1 MPAIPNPH
9 DGNTPIT
16 VYITGFGVRPSVRS
30 PHYKAALTPPQP
42 FRKVTRN
49 PSWEIVSSFLPSTR
63 ISSPSYAIDI
73 VPHPDFVKV
82 AYETV
87 DTLIPQ
93 IHAKQTF
100 DYILHVGVGLPGD
113 YEIETVAHE
122 KGYVKA
128 DVDGLIPGRVQADPE
143 KESDGMGGD
152 TGKDGVAVTDGG
164 VVYRT
169 DLGVGK
175 ICAMI
180 EKAGIDV
187 CVAL

>member
-1 MPAIPNPH
+1 M
-9 DGNTPIT
+9 
-16 VYITGFGVRPSVRS
+16 S
-30 PHYKAALTPPQP
+30 PTHT
-42 FRKVTRN
+42 
-49 PSWEIVSSFLPSTR
+49 
-63 ISSPSYAIDI
+63 IDI

-87 DTLIPQ
+87 DTLIPR
-93 IHAKQTF
+93 IHAEQAF
-100 DYILHVGVGLPGD
+100 DYILHVGVGLPGG
-113 YEIETVAHE
+113 YEVETVAHE
-122 KGYVKA
+122 KGYIKA
-128 DVDGLIPGRVQADPE
+128 DVDGLIPGGVRADPE
-143 KESDGMGGD
+143 REGGGD
-152 TGKDGVAVTDGG
+152 TGKDGVAETDGG